1 MNQAFLLATA
11 FSALKFR
18 YFPSGGVAK
27 TQNCAPV
34 QGGTRILFGFPPC
47 ARTQFR
53 FFAHLS
59 RKSGFSGVLR
69 GFGCLIYAGSPQA

>member
-1 MNQAFLLATA
+1 MTT

-27 TQNCAPV
+27 TQNYAPV
-34 QGGTRILFGFPPC
+34 QGGTRIFLASRPAPGRNF
-47 ARTQFR
+47 A